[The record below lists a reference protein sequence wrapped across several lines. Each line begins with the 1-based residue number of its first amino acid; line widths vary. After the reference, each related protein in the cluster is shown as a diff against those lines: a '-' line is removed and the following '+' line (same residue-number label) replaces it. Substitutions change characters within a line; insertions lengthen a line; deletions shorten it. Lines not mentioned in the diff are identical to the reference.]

1 MVSFKQRII
10 KIHEPIHVKP
20 QSVFLITAILW
31 GITNIILTP
40 PFQVPDEP
48 AHFYKSLQ
56 VSEGKLFSENFQNQ
70 VGGYFPKGSNRIAT
84 FFDYT
89 FLESGYRFHF
99 HDLAEALKIR
109 PDTSAVTFIQF
120 PNTARIFPVPYFPQ
134 AFGIMIGKLFFNSPL
149 VWFYAGRLFNLI
161 AWISLLFFA
170 IKIVPVHKWTMV
182 LLALLPMHINL
193 AASQS
198 ADAFTNAISFLGIA
212 IFLRL
217 IFTKD
222 YMRWKSAFWMLLVLS
237 LVSLSKNVYISL
249 ALLFFLIPKTK
260 FQTRRFYKLSLAL
273 VAFVGILGF
282 LAGSFYTSKVYHLV
296 EPGVSFFPHFADS
309 VPPVDHLKQI
319 RFILA
324 NPMEY
329 LFILADSLRN
339 QWQVLIYSGIGVL
352 GWLNVSLPIWYYSFM
367 AITVLCM
374 AFFEHSENIV
384 VKLKNKLLFLL
395 VVIITIVLICTI
407 SYLTWTPVGQN
418 TIDGLQGRYFI
429 PILPLVFV
437 LFYNRRLKIPH
448 HAGVIVTLVALLIS
462 FVVSNV
468 ALYEKYWSLL

>member
-1 MVSFKQRII
+1 MNL
-10 KIHEPIHVKP
+10 IHVKP
-20 QSVFLITAILW
+20 QSVFLIVAILW

-48 AHFYKSLQ
+48 AHFYKSLHIA
-56 VSEGKLFSENFQNQ
+56 GGNLFPENSDNQ
-70 VGGYFPKGSNRIAT
+70 VGGYFPKGTNRIVAL
-84 FFDYT
+84 FYRGPQDSDYHIH
-89 FLESGYRFHF
+89 L
-99 HDLAEALKIR
+99 HDLAEASKIR

-120 PNTARIFPVPYFPQ
+120 PNTARILPVPYFPQ

-149 VWFYAGRLFNLI
+149 VWFYAGRLFNLLT
-161 AWISLLFFA
+161 WIGFIFFA
-170 IKIVPVHKWTMV
+170 IKIIPVHKWTMV

-217 IFTKD
+217 IFSKD
-222 YMRWKSAFWMLLVLS
+222 YMSWKSVFWMLLVLL
-237 LVSLSKNVYISL
+237 LVSLSKNVYITI

-260 FQTRRFYKLSLAL
+260 FRAIGFYRIALLLLAFI
-273 VAFVGILGF
+273 AILGF

-296 EPGVSFFPHFADS
+296 DPGVSFFPHFADS
-309 VPPVDHLKQI
+309 VPPVDHLKQL
-319 RFILA
+319 RFILT

-329 LFILADSLRN
+329 LFILTDSIRN
-339 QWQVLIYSGIGVL
+339 QWRDLIYSGIGVL
-352 GWLNVSLPIWYYSFM
+352 GWLNVPLPFWYYSFM
-367 AITVLCM
+367 AVTVLCM
-374 AFFEHSENIV
+374 AFFESSENIAV
-384 VKLKNKLLFLL
+384 NMKRKLLILSM
-395 VVIITIVLICTI
+395 VISTIILIYTI

-429 PILPLVFV
+429 PILPLVFL
-437 LFYNRRLKIPH
+437 LFYNCWLKIPH
-448 HAGVIVTLVALLIS
+448 QARVIVTLFALLIS

-468 ALYEKYWSLL
+468 ALVEKYWSLL